1 MAEVQNMKRIDYK
14 TEVIQPDI
22 INELIDKKP
31 DYSKVDDI
39 LNKALKL
46 KGLTLEE
53 SAELMNITDEKIAQ
67 KVFSAA
73 KQLKEIIYGNRI
85 VLFAPLYAA
94 NVCTNNCLY
103 CGFRRDNEHIKR
115 CVLTPEQ
122 VAEEAKAIMNL
133 GHKRIILLTGE
144 DYKETG
150 LDYLE
155 ECIHK
160 IYEAKVFN
168 GEIRRININIAPLST
183 DDFKRLNSFGIGT
196 YQLFQETYNKEVY
209 EYVHPSGRKA
219 NYAWRLEALDRAL
232 EGGLQDI
239 GTGALFGLADYRFE
253 TLATLMHSHHLDAK
267 YGIGPHTISV
277 PRIEP
282 AQGVTFSE
290 NPPEKIDD
298 FTFKKIVAV
307 LRLSVPYTGIILS
320 TRETPLLRKQLIDLG
335 ASQISAESKVNPGG
349 YSVYKEAGSQFT
361 MSDNRTLDEVVKS
374 LIEDGFTP
382 SFCTACYRKGRVGK
396 DFMDLA
402 KPGLIK
408 RFCQPNAIS
417 TLAEYL
423 YDYASEETKN
433 AGLHFIEKQ
442 ISETTDDKIQNLLT
456 DMIAKVAA
464 GERDVYN

>member
-1 MAEVQNMKRIDYK
+1 MKKFDYK
-14 TEVIQPDI
+14 AEIIRPDI
-22 INELIDKKP
+22 INELIENNTNK
-31 DYSKVDDI
+31 SSIDDI

-46 KGLTLEE
+46 KGLDLDE
-53 SAELMNITDEKIAQ
+53 SARLLNIDNEEDAEKM
-67 KVFSAA
+67 FHAA

-103 CGFRRDNEHIKR
+103 CGFRHDNQEITR
-115 CVLTPEQ
+115 CVLTPDE

-133 GHKRIILLTGE
+133 GHKRIVLLTGE

-150 LDYLE
+150 LDYLG
-155 ECIHK
+155 ECIDK
-160 IYEAKVFN
+160 IYKAKVFN
-168 GEIRRININIAPLST
+168 GEIRRINVNIAPLSVE
-183 DDFKRLNSFGIGT
+183 DFKRLDSFGIGT
-196 YQLFQETYNKEVY
+196 YQLFQETYNEEVY
-209 EYVHPSGRKA
+209 KYVHPSGKKS
-219 NYAWRLEALDRAL
+219 NYRWRLEAMDRAL
-232 EGGLQDI
+232 EAGMHDVGI
-239 GTGALFGLADYRFE
+239 GPLFGLTDYRFE

-267 YGIGPHTISV
+267 FGIGPHTISV

-282 AQGVTFSE
+282 AKGVTFSE
-290 NPPEKIDD
+290 NPPEKIDE

-320 TRETPLLRKQLIDLG
+320 TRETPTLRKALCDLG
-335 ASQISAESKVNPGG
+335 ASQISAESRVNPGG
-349 YSVYKEAGSQFT
+349 YSVHKESDSQFT
-361 MSDNRTLDEVVKS
+361 MSDNRSLDEIVRA
-374 LIEDGFTP
+374 LINDGYTP
-382 SFCTACYRKGRVGK
+382 SFCTACYRKGRIGK

-408 RFCQPNAIS
+408 KFCQPNAIS

-423 YDYASEETKN
+423 YDYASDETKTD
-433 AGLHFIEKQ
+433 GLNFIEEQ
-442 ISETTDDKIQNLLT
+442 IAKTENPALQSQLT

>member
-1 MAEVQNMKRIDYK
+1 MKKIDYK
-14 TEVIQPDI
+14 AEIIQPDI
-22 INELIDKKP
+22 INELLDKKTEN
-31 DYSKVDDI
+31 SKIDEI
-39 LNKALKL
+39 LDKAMKL
-46 KGLTLEE
+46 KGLDLDE
-53 SAELMNITDEKIAQ
+53 SAMLLNVNDVSVGEKI
-67 KVFSAA
+67 FRAA
-73 KQLKEIIYGNRI
+73 KKLKEIIYGNRI

-103 CGFRRDNEHIKR
+103 CGFRYDNKNITR
-115 CVLTPEQ
+115 CVLTPDE
-122 VAEEAKAIMNL
+122 VAQEAKAIMNL
-133 GHKRIILLTGE
+133 GHKRIVLLTGE

-155 ECIHK
+155 QCIHK

-168 GEIRRININIAPLST
+168 GEIRRININIAPLSVE
-183 DDFKRLNSFGIGT
+183 DFKRLNSFGIGT
-196 YQLFQETYNKEVY
+196 YQLFQETYNEEVY
-209 EYVHPSGRKA
+209 KYVHPSGKKA
-219 NYAWRLEALDRAL
+219 NYRWRLEAMDRAL
-232 EGGLQDI
+232 EAGLHDVGI
-239 GTGALFGLADYRFE
+239 GPLFGLTDYRFE

-267 YGIGPHTISV
+267 FGIGPHTISV

-282 AQGVTFSE
+282 AKGVTFSE

-320 TRETPLLRKQLIDLG
+320 TREQPSLRKALCELG

-349 YSVYKEAGSQFT
+349 YSVHKESDSQFT
-361 MSDNRTLDEVVKS
+361 MSDNRSLDEIVFALLK
-374 LIEDGFTP
+374 DGYTP

-408 RFCQPNAIS
+408 KFCQPNAIS

-423 YDYASEETKN
+423 YDYASEKTKLE
-433 AGLHFIEKQ
+433 GLKFIEQQ
-442 ISETTDDKIQNLLT
+442 IANTEDAAVQSNLT

>member
-1 MAEVQNMKRIDYK
+1 MKKFDYK
-14 TEVIQPDI
+14 AEIIRPDI
-22 INELIDKKP
+22 INELIENNTNK
-31 DYSKVDDI
+31 SSIDDI

-46 KGLTLEE
+46 KGLDLDE
-53 SAELMNITDEKIAQ
+53 SARLLNIDNEEDAEKM
-67 KVFSAA
+67 FHAA
-73 KQLKEIIYGNRI
+73 KKLKEIIYGNRI

-103 CGFRRDNEHIKR
+103 CGFRHDNQEITR
-115 CVLTPEQ
+115 CVLTPDE

-133 GHKRIILLTGE
+133 GHKRIVLLTGE

-155 ECIHK
+155 ECIDK
-160 IYEAKVFN
+160 IYKAKVFN
-168 GEIRRININIAPLST
+168 GEIRRINVNIAPLSVE
-183 DDFKRLNSFGIGT
+183 DFKRLDSFGIGT
-196 YQLFQETYNKEVY
+196 YQLFQETYNEEVY
-209 EYVHPSGRKA
+209 KYVHPSGKKS
-219 NYAWRLEALDRAL
+219 NYRWRLEAMDRAL
-232 EGGLQDI
+232 EAGMHDVGI
-239 GTGALFGLADYRFE
+239 GPLFGLTDYRFE

-267 YGIGPHTISV
+267 FGIGPHTISV

-282 AQGVTFSE
+282 AKGVTFSE
-290 NPPEKIDD
+290 NPPEKIDE

-320 TRETPLLRKQLIDLG
+320 TRETPSLRKALCDLG
-335 ASQISAESKVNPGG
+335 ASQISAESRVNPGG
-349 YSVYKEAGSQFT
+349 YSVHKESDSQFT
-361 MSDNRTLDEVVKS
+361 MSDNRSLDEIVKA
-374 LIEDGFTP
+374 LINDGYTP
-382 SFCTACYRKGRVGK
+382 SFCTACYRKGRIGK

-408 RFCQPNAIS
+408 KFCQPNAIS

-423 YDYASEETKN
+423 YDYASDETKTN
-433 AGLHFIEKQ
+433 GLKFIEKQ
-442 ISETTDDKIQNLLT
+442 IAETENPALQSQLT

>member
-1 MAEVQNMKRIDYK
+1 MKKFEYKAEIIR
-14 TEVIQPDI
+14 PDI
-22 INELIDKKP
+22 INELIENNTNKSSIDE
-31 DYSKVDDI
+31 I

-46 KGLTLEE
+46 KGLDLDE
-53 SAELMNITDEKIAQ
+53 SARLLNIDNEEDAEKM
-67 KVFSAA
+67 FHAA

-103 CGFRRDNEHIKR
+103 CGFRHDNKEITR
-115 CVLTPEQ
+115 CILTPDE

-133 GHKRIILLTGE
+133 GHKRIVLLTGE

-150 LDYLE
+150 LDYLG
-155 ECIHK
+155 ECIDK
-160 IYEAKVFN
+160 IYKAKVFN
-168 GEIRRININIAPLST
+168 GEIRRINVNIAPLSVE
-183 DDFKRLNSFGIGT
+183 DFKRLDSFGIGT
-196 YQLFQETYNKEVY
+196 YQLFQETYNEEVY
-209 EYVHPSGRKA
+209 KYVHPSGKKS
-219 NYAWRLEALDRAL
+219 NYRWRLEAMDRAL
-232 EGGLQDI
+232 EAGMNDVGI
-239 GTGALFGLADYRFE
+239 GPLFGLTDYRFE

-267 YGIGPHTISV
+267 FGIGPHTISV

-282 AQGVTFSE
+282 AKGVTFSE
-290 NPPEKIDD
+290 NPPEKIDE

-320 TRETPLLRKQLIDLG
+320 TRETPKLRKELCDLG
-335 ASQISAESKVNPGG
+335 ASQISAESRVNPGG
-349 YSVYKEAGSQFT
+349 YSVHKESDSQFT
-361 MSDNRTLDEVVKS
+361 MSDNRSLDEIVKA
-374 LIEDGFTP
+374 LINDGYTP
-382 SFCTACYRKGRVGK
+382 SFCTACYRKGRIGK

-408 RFCQPNAIS
+408 KFCQPNAIS

-423 YDYASEETKN
+423 YDYASDETKTD
-433 AGLHFIEKQ
+433 GLNFIEKQ
-442 ISETTDDKIQNLLT
+442 IAETENPALQSQLT

>member
-1 MAEVQNMKRIDYK
+1 MKKFDYK
-14 TEVIQPDI
+14 AEIIRPDI
-22 INELIDKKP
+22 INELIENNTNK
-31 DYSKVDDI
+31 SSIDDI

-46 KGLTLEE
+46 KGLDLDE
-53 SAELMNITDEKIAQ
+53 SARLLNIDNEEDAEKM
-67 KVFSAA
+67 FHAA

-103 CGFRRDNEHIKR
+103 CGFRHDNQEITR
-115 CVLTPEQ
+115 CVLTPDE

-133 GHKRIILLTGE
+133 GHKRIVLLTGE

-150 LDYLE
+150 LDYLG
-155 ECIHK
+155 ECIDK
-160 IYEAKVFN
+160 IYKAKVFN
-168 GEIRRININIAPLST
+168 GEIRRINVNIAPLSVE
-183 DDFKRLNSFGIGT
+183 DFKRLDSFGIGT
-196 YQLFQETYNKEVY
+196 YQLFQETYNEEVY
-209 EYVHPSGRKA
+209 KYVHPSGKKS
-219 NYAWRLEALDRAL
+219 NYRWRLEAMDRAL
-232 EGGLQDI
+232 EAGMHDVGI
-239 GTGALFGLADYRFE
+239 GPLFGLTDYRFE

-267 YGIGPHTISV
+267 FGIGPHTISV

-282 AQGVTFSE
+282 AKGVTFSE
-290 NPPEKIDD
+290 NPPEKIDE

-320 TRETPLLRKQLIDLG
+320 TRETPTLRKALCDLG
-335 ASQISAESKVNPGG
+335 ASQISAESRVNPGG
-349 YSVYKEAGSQFT
+349 YSVHKESDSQFT
-361 MSDNRTLDEVVKS
+361 MSDNRSLDEIVRA
-374 LIEDGFTP
+374 LINDGYTP
-382 SFCTACYRKGRVGK
+382 SFCTACYRKGRIGK

-408 RFCQPNAIS
+408 KFCQPNAIS

-423 YDYASEETKN
+423 YDYASDETKTD
-433 AGLHFIEKQ
+433 GLNFIENQ
-442 ISETTDDKIQNLLT
+442 IAETENPAIQSQLT

>member
-1 MAEVQNMKRIDYK
+1 MKKFEYKAEIIR
-14 TEVIQPDI
+14 PDI
-22 INELIDKKP
+22 INELIENNTNKSSIDE
-31 DYSKVDDI
+31 I

-46 KGLTLEE
+46 KGLDLDE
-53 SAELMNITDEKIAQ
+53 SARLLNIDNEEDAEKM
-67 KVFSAA
+67 FHAA

-103 CGFRRDNEHIKR
+103 CGFRHDNKEITR
-115 CVLTPEQ
+115 CILTPDE

-133 GHKRIILLTGE
+133 GHKRIVLLTGE

-150 LDYLE
+150 LDYLG
-155 ECIHK
+155 ECIDK
-160 IYEAKVFN
+160 IYKAKVFN
-168 GEIRRININIAPLST
+168 GEIRRINVNIAPLSIE
-183 DDFKRLNSFGIGT
+183 DFKRLDSFGIGT
-196 YQLFQETYNKEVY
+196 YQLFQETYNEEVY
-209 EYVHPSGRKA
+209 KYVHPSGKKS
-219 NYAWRLEALDRAL
+219 NYRWRLEAMDRAL
-232 EGGLQDI
+232 EAGMHDVGI
-239 GTGALFGLADYRFE
+239 GPLFGLTDYRFE

-267 YGIGPHTISV
+267 FGIGPHTISV

-282 AQGVTFSE
+282 AKGVTFSE
-290 NPPEKIDD
+290 NPPEKIDE

-320 TRETPLLRKQLIDLG
+320 TRETPKLRKELCDLG
-335 ASQISAESKVNPGG
+335 ASQISAESRVNPGG
-349 YSVYKEAGSQFT
+349 YSVHKESDSQFT
-361 MSDNRTLDEVVKS
+361 MSDNRSLDEIVKA
-374 LIEDGFTP
+374 LINDGYTP
-382 SFCTACYRKGRVGK
+382 SFCTACYRKGRIGK

-408 RFCQPNAIS
+408 KFCQPNAIS

-423 YDYASEETKN
+423 YDYASDETKTD
-433 AGLHFIEKQ
+433 GLNFIEKQ
-442 ISETTDDKIQNLLT
+442 IAETENPALQSQLT

>member
-1 MAEVQNMKRIDYK
+1 MKKFDYK
-14 TEVIQPDI
+14 AEIIRPDI
-22 INELIDKKP
+22 INELIENNTNK
-31 DYSKVDDI
+31 SSIDDI

-46 KGLTLEE
+46 KGLDLDE
-53 SAELMNITDEKIAQ
+53 SARLLNIDNEEDAEKM
-67 KVFSAA
+67 FHAA

-103 CGFRRDNEHIKR
+103 CGFRHDNQEITR
-115 CVLTPEQ
+115 CVLTPDE

-133 GHKRIILLTGE
+133 GHKRIVLLTGE

-150 LDYLE
+150 LDYLK
-155 ECIHK
+155 ECIDK
-160 IYEAKVFN
+160 IYKAKVFN
-168 GEIRRININIAPLST
+168 GEIRRINVNIAPLSVE
-183 DDFKRLNSFGIGT
+183 DFKRLDSFGIGT
-196 YQLFQETYNKEVY
+196 YQLFQETYNEEVY
-209 EYVHPSGRKA
+209 KYVHPSGKKS
-219 NYAWRLEALDRAL
+219 NYRWRLEAMDRAL
-232 EGGLQDI
+232 EAGMHDVGI
-239 GTGALFGLADYRFE
+239 GPLFGLTDYRFE

-267 YGIGPHTISV
+267 FGIGPHTISV

-282 AQGVTFSE
+282 AKGVTFSE
-290 NPPEKIDD
+290 NPPEKIDE

-320 TRETPLLRKQLIDLG
+320 TRETPSLRKALCDLG
-335 ASQISAESKVNPGG
+335 ASQISAESRVNPGG
-349 YSVYKEAGSQFT
+349 YSVHKESDSQFT
-361 MSDNRTLDEVVKS
+361 MSDNRSLDEIVKA
-374 LIEDGFTP
+374 LINDGYTP
-382 SFCTACYRKGRVGK
+382 SFCTACYRKGRIGK

-408 RFCQPNAIS
+408 KFCQPNAIS

-423 YDYASEETKN
+423 YDYASDETKTN
-433 AGLHFIEKQ
+433 GLNFIEKQ
-442 ISETTDDKIQNLLT
+442 IAETENPALQSQLT

>member
-1 MAEVQNMKRIDYK
+1 MDKIDYK
-14 TEVIQPDI
+14 KEIIQPDI
-22 INELIDKKP
+22 INDLINKKT
-31 DYSKVDDI
+31 DNSKIDEI

-46 KGLTLEE
+46 KGLSLEE
-53 SAELMNITDEKIAQ
+53 SAELLNVEDETVAEKIF
-67 KVFSAA
+67 KAA
-73 KQLKEIIYGNRI
+73 KELKEIIYGNRI

-103 CGFRRDNEHIKR
+103 CGFRQDNNTIKR
-115 CVLTPEQ
+115 CVLTPEE

-133 GHKRIILLTGE
+133 GHKRIVLLTGE
-144 DYKETG
+144 DYKATG

-155 ECIHK
+155 ECINK

-168 GEIRRININIAPLST
+168 GEIRRINVNIAPLSVE
-183 DDFKRLNSFGIGT
+183 DFKRLNSFGIGT
-196 YQLFQETYNKEVY
+196 YQLFQETYNEEVY
-209 EYVHPSGRKA
+209 KYVHPSGKKA
-219 NYAWRLEALDRAL
+219 NYNWRLEAMDRAL
-232 EGGLQDI
+232 EAGLNDVGI
-239 GTGALFGLADYRFE
+239 GPLFGLADYRFE

-267 YGIGPHTISV
+267 FGVGPHTISV

-282 AQGVTFSE
+282 AKNVTFSE
-290 NPPEKIDD
+290 NPPEQIDD

-320 TRETPLLRKQLIDLG
+320 TRELPSLRKALCDLG

-349 YSVYKEAGSQFT
+349 YSVHKESDSQFT
-361 MSDNRTLDEVVKS
+361 MSDNRSLDEIVRA
-374 LIEDGFTP
+374 LLQDGYTP

-408 RFCQPNAIS
+408 KFCQPNAIS

-423 YDYASEETKN
+423 YDYASEETKKV
-433 AGLHFIEKQ
+433 GLSFIEQQ
-442 ISETTDDKIQNLLT
+442 ISNNDNPAIQSLLT
-456 DMIAKVAA
+456 DMISKVAA

>member
-1 MAEVQNMKRIDYK
+1 MKKFDYK
-14 TEVIQPDI
+14 AEIIRPDI
-22 INELIDKKP
+22 INELIENNTNK
-31 DYSKVDDI
+31 SSIDDI

-46 KGLTLEE
+46 KGLDLDE
-53 SAELMNITDEKIAQ
+53 SARLLNIDNEEDAEKM
-67 KVFSAA
+67 FHAA
-73 KQLKEIIYGNRI
+73 KKLKEIIYGNRI

-103 CGFRRDNEHIKR
+103 CGFRHDNQEITR
-115 CVLTPEQ
+115 CVLTPDE

-133 GHKRIILLTGE
+133 GHKRIVLLTGE

-155 ECIHK
+155 ECIDK
-160 IYEAKVFN
+160 IYKAKVFN
-168 GEIRRININIAPLST
+168 GEIRRVNVNIAPLSVE
-183 DDFKRLNSFGIGT
+183 DFKRLDSFGIGT
-196 YQLFQETYNKEVY
+196 YQLFQETYNEEVY
-209 EYVHPSGRKA
+209 KYVHPSGKKS
-219 NYAWRLEALDRAL
+219 NYRWRLEAMDRAL
-232 EGGLQDI
+232 EAGMHDVGI
-239 GTGALFGLADYRFE
+239 GPLFGLTDYRFE

-267 YGIGPHTISV
+267 FGIGPHTISV

-282 AQGVTFSE
+282 AKGVTFSE
-290 NPPEKIDD
+290 NPPEKIDE

-320 TRETPLLRKQLIDLG
+320 TRETPSLRKALCDLG
-335 ASQISAESKVNPGG
+335 ASQISAESRVNPGG
-349 YSVYKEAGSQFT
+349 YSVHKESDSQFT
-361 MSDNRTLDEVVKS
+361 MSDNRSLDEIVKA
-374 LIEDGFTP
+374 LINDGYTP
-382 SFCTACYRKGRVGK
+382 SFCTACYRKGRIGK

-408 RFCQPNAIS
+408 KFCQPNAIS

-423 YDYASEETKN
+423 YDYASDETKTN
-433 AGLHFIEKQ
+433 GLKFIEKQ
-442 ISETTDDKIQNLLT
+442 IAETENPALQSQLT

>member
-1 MAEVQNMKRIDYK
+1 MKKFDYK
-14 TEVIQPDI
+14 AEIIRPDI
-22 INELIDKKP
+22 INELIENNTNK
-31 DYSKVDDI
+31 SSIDDI

-46 KGLTLEE
+46 KGLDIDE
-53 SAELMNITDEKIAQ
+53 SARLLNIDNEEDAEKM
-67 KVFSAA
+67 FHAA

-103 CGFRRDNEHIKR
+103 CGFRHDNQEITR
-115 CVLTPEQ
+115 CVLTPDE

-133 GHKRIILLTGE
+133 GHKRIVLLTGE

-150 LDYLE
+150 LDYLG
-155 ECIHK
+155 ECIDK
-160 IYEAKVFN
+160 IYKAKVFN
-168 GEIRRININIAPLST
+168 GEIRRINVNIAPLSVE
-183 DDFKRLNSFGIGT
+183 DFKRLDSFGIGT
-196 YQLFQETYNKEVY
+196 YQLFQETYNEEVY
-209 EYVHPSGRKA
+209 KYVHPSGKKS
-219 NYAWRLEALDRAL
+219 NYRWRLEAMDRAL
-232 EGGLQDI
+232 EAGMHDVGI
-239 GTGALFGLADYRFE
+239 GPLFGLTDYRFE

-267 YGIGPHTISV
+267 FGIGPHTISV

-282 AQGVTFSE
+282 AKGVTFSE
-290 NPPEKIDD
+290 NPPEKIDE

-320 TRETPLLRKQLIDLG
+320 TRETPTLRKALCDLG
-335 ASQISAESKVNPGG
+335 ASQISAESRVNPGG
-349 YSVYKEAGSQFT
+349 YSVHKESDSQFT
-361 MSDNRTLDEVVKS
+361 MSDNRSLDEIVRA
-374 LIEDGFTP
+374 LINDGYTP
-382 SFCTACYRKGRVGK
+382 SFCTACYRKGRIGK

-408 RFCQPNAIS
+408 KFCQPNAIS

-423 YDYASEETKN
+423 YDYASDETKTD
-433 AGLHFIEKQ
+433 GLNFIEEQ
-442 ISETTDDKIQNLLT
+442 IAKTENPALQSQLT

>member
-1 MAEVQNMKRIDYK
+1 MKKIDYK
-14 TEVIQPDI
+14 SEIIQPDI
-22 INELIDKKP
+22 INELLDKKT
-31 DYSKVDDI
+31 DNSKIDDI

-46 KGLTLEE
+46 KGLNLEE
-53 SAELMNITDEKIAQ
+53 SAELLNVEDEQVAEKIF
-67 KVFSAA
+67 KAA

-103 CGFRRDNEHIKR
+103 CGFRHDNTSIKR
-115 CVLTPEQ
+115 CVLTPDE

-133 GHKRIILLTGE
+133 GHKRIVLLTGE

-155 ECIHK
+155 ECIQK

-168 GEIRRININIAPLST
+168 GEIRRINVNIAPLSIE
-183 DDFKRLNSFGIGT
+183 DFKRLNSFGIGT
-196 YQLFQETYNKEVY
+196 YQLFQETYNEDIYK
-209 EYVHPSGRKA
+209 YVHPSGKKS
-219 NYAWRLEALDRAL
+219 NYRWRLEAMDRAL
-232 EGGLQDI
+232 EAGLHDVGI
-239 GTGALFGLADYRFE
+239 GPLFGLSDYRFE

-267 YGIGPHTISV
+267 FGVGPHTISV

-282 AQGVTFSE
+282 AKGVTFSE
-290 NPPEKIDD
+290 NPPEKISD
-298 FTFKKIVAV
+298 FNFKKIVAV
-307 LRLSVPYTGIILS
+307 LRLSVPYTGLILS
-320 TRETPLLRKQLIDLG
+320 TREVPEMRKALCDLG
-335 ASQISAESKVNPGG
+335 ISQISAESKVNPGG
-349 YSVYKEAGSQFT
+349 YSVHKETDSQFT
-361 MSDNRTLDEVVKS
+361 MSDNRTLDEVVKA
-374 LIEDGFTP
+374 LLQDGYTP

-408 RFCQPNAIS
+408 QFCQPNAVS

-423 YDYASEETKN
+423 YDYASEETKET
-433 AGLHFIEKQ
+433 GLKFIEEQ
-442 ISETTDDKIQNLLT
+442 ISNTDNPAIQSLLT

>member
-1 MAEVQNMKRIDYK
+1 MKKFDYK
-14 TEVIQPDI
+14 AEIIRPDI
-22 INELIDKKP
+22 INELIENNTNK
-31 DYSKVDDI
+31 SSIDDI

-46 KGLTLEE
+46 KGLDLDE
-53 SAELMNITDEKIAQ
+53 SARLLNIDNEEDAEKM
-67 KVFSAA
+67 FHAA

-103 CGFRRDNEHIKR
+103 CGFRYDNKDIVR
-115 CVLTPEQ
+115 CVLTPDE

-133 GHKRIILLTGE
+133 GHKRIVLLTGE

-150 LDYLE
+150 LDYLG
-155 ECIHK
+155 ECIDK
-160 IYEAKVFN
+160 IYKAKVFN
-168 GEIRRININIAPLST
+168 GEIRRINVNIAPLSVE
-183 DDFKRLNSFGIGT
+183 DFKRLDSFGIGT
-196 YQLFQETYNKEVY
+196 YQLFQETYNEEVY
-209 EYVHPSGRKA
+209 KYVHPSGKKS
-219 NYAWRLEALDRAL
+219 NYRWRLEAMDRAL
-232 EGGLQDI
+232 EAGMHDVGI
-239 GTGALFGLADYRFE
+239 GPLFGLTDYRFE

-267 YGIGPHTISV
+267 FGIGPHTISV

-282 AQGVTFSE
+282 AKGVTFSE
-290 NPPEKIDD
+290 NPPEKIDE

-320 TRETPLLRKQLIDLG
+320 TRETPKLRKELCDLG
-335 ASQISAESKVNPGG
+335 ASQISAESRVNPGG
-349 YSVYKEAGSQFT
+349 YSVHKESDSQFT
-361 MSDNRTLDEVVKS
+361 MSDNRSLDEIVRA
-374 LIEDGFTP
+374 LIKDGYTP
-382 SFCTACYRKGRVGK
+382 SFCTACYRKGRIGK

-408 RFCQPNAIS
+408 KFCQPNAIS

-423 YDYASEETKN
+423 YDYASDETKTD
-433 AGLHFIEKQ
+433 GLNFIENQ
-442 ISETTDDKIQNLLT
+442 IAKTENPALQSQLT

>member
-1 MAEVQNMKRIDYK
+1 MKKFDYK
-14 TEVIQPDI
+14 AEIIRPDI
-22 INELIDKKP
+22 INELIENNTNK
-31 DYSKVDDI
+31 SSIDDI

-46 KGLTLEE
+46 KGLDLDE
-53 SAELMNITDEKIAQ
+53 SARLLNIDNEKDAE
-67 KVFSAA
+67 KMFHAA

-103 CGFRRDNEHIKR
+103 CGFRHDNQEITR
-115 CVLTPEQ
+115 CVLTPDE

-133 GHKRIILLTGE
+133 GHKRIVLLTGE

-150 LDYLE
+150 LDYLG
-155 ECIHK
+155 ECIDK
-160 IYEAKVFN
+160 IYKAKVFN
-168 GEIRRININIAPLST
+168 GEIRRINVNIAPLSVE
-183 DDFKRLNSFGIGT
+183 DFKRLDSFGIGT
-196 YQLFQETYNKEVY
+196 YQLFQETYNEEVY
-209 EYVHPSGRKA
+209 KYVHPSGKKS
-219 NYAWRLEALDRAL
+219 NYRWRLEAMDRAL
-232 EGGLQDI
+232 EAGMHDVGI
-239 GTGALFGLADYRFE
+239 GPLFGLTDYRFE

-267 YGIGPHTISV
+267 FGIGPHTISV

-282 AQGVTFSE
+282 AKGVTFSE
-290 NPPEKIDD
+290 NPPEKIDE

-320 TRETPLLRKQLIDLG
+320 TRETPTLRKALCDLG
-335 ASQISAESKVNPGG
+335 ASQISAESRVNPGG
-349 YSVYKEAGSQFT
+349 YSVHKESDSQFT
-361 MSDNRTLDEVVKS
+361 MSDNRSLDEIVRA
-374 LIEDGFTP
+374 LINDGYTP
-382 SFCTACYRKGRVGK
+382 SFCTACYRKGRIGK

-408 RFCQPNAIS
+408 KFCQPNAIS

-423 YDYASEETKN
+423 YDYASDETKTD
-433 AGLHFIEKQ
+433 GLNFIENQ
-442 ISETTDDKIQNLLT
+442 IAETENPAIQSQLT